1 MPPGASRHLYGAGS
15 APLLPGTLTHV
26 GAFLRVH
33 AFTVHAFT
41 VHAFTVHAFTL
52 HAFTVNAFTVHA
64 FTVHAFTV
72 HALKY
77 PHCEQST
84 TATGAGDATGLCA
97 GESAAGPEDI
107 APPTCFPASLRRWE
121 CPPPARDIN
130 ALHAFTVHAFTVHA
144 FTVHAF
150 TAHAFTAHAFTVHAF
165 TVHAFT
171 VHAFTAHAGSAPLPP
186 RPSPYAREFLR
197 GWFPRLSGNIG
208 CQK

>member
-1 MPPGASRHLYGAGS
+1 MLPGSHLEGIDKKQSTSGWSFQARRTIGRSRVCLRGWQCCPPAQAIPYARGFSRDCEKSTTATGAGDATGLCAGES
-15 APLLPGTLTHV
+15 AAGPEDIAPPTRFP
-26 GAFLRVH
+26 ASLRRWECPPPARDINALH

-107 APPTCFPASLRRWE
+107 APPTR
-121 CPPPARDIN
+121 
-130 ALHAFTVHAFTVHA
+130 
-144 FTVHAF
+144 
-150 TAHAFTAHAFTVHAF
+150 
-165 TVHAFT
+165 
-171 VHAFTAHAGSAPLPP
+171 
-186 RPSPYAREFLR
+186 
-197 GWFPRLSGNIG
+197 
-208 CQK
+208 